1 MTYQNWELN
10 WENPLRPFLEINHQ
24 NDQSLKYFHGKQPTK
39 VQIEG
44 ETIRVWFEEPKTPPK
59 TQKLWV
65 ETVLEITRGR
75 RDNYGRPLINFC
87 RIALLWSTYLEHD
100 VSLQDVALMMD
111 LLKTARLMHDYTE
124 DGFLDKLGYI
134 DCVNDMLVQLGG
146 GLRTLSSSHWDC
158 SPEEALRKRDVYFL
172 NSLLAELNAAP
183 VDASSDPQTLAQAQ
197 TGQFVLNRHG
207 YDPSS
212 LGQ

>member
-44 ETIRVWFEEPKTPPK
+44 ETIRVWFEEPKTPPVS
-59 TQKLWV
+59 QKLWV

-87 RIALLWSTYLEHD
+87 RIALLWSTYYEQPFS
-100 VSLQDVALMMD
+100 VQDVALMMD
-111 LLKTARLMHDYTE
+111 LLKTARLMHGYTE

-134 DCVNDMLVQLGG
+134 DCVNDMLVELR
-146 GLRTLSSSHWDC
+146 GLSFIEDYGLT
-158 SPEEALRKRDVYFL
+158 PEEALRFRGQQFL
-172 NSLLAELNAAP
+172 IHLQYELNEILA
-183 VDASSDPQTLAQAQ
+183 DASSDPQTPAQAQ